1 MSNSEAILEAIKAK
15 RETRD
20 RIMLQNFMPILNQ
33 LRKTVDTWVDEEFKD
48 LEDEISHV
56 DNFAPTDSASER
68 INRFRIEVTKIRNE
82 QLPKALKD
90 LDKLIDFLKQPKF
103 ESAEKAINMLRE
115 KLTPIVSI
123 IFSLNNARERLDG
136 MADMIAEIVVPEDY
150 RSRNDE

>member
-103 ESAEKAINMLRE
+103 ECRKGYQHAKRE
-115 KLTPIVSI
+115 TYSYS
-123 IFSLNNARERLDG
+123 FNNFQ
-136 MADMIAEIVVPEDY
+136 
-150 RSRNDE
+150 S